1 MKKLLIYIIILAI
14 TLIVTLNLFV
24 FYNNSSL
31 SNTLNNSDNIRNTI
45 TELDNFKTTITE
57 MNDSQES
64 FIVTGNSKYK
74 DDYETN
80 LNNAYDYSDTLLN
93 NGIISTEDKN
103 TLVDLIKDYDSINQ
117 TIFDSSIT
125 YPASKD
131 FETLVTNS
139 NNAKLKILHSVS
151 NLIAAHRDS
160 LEKSSNN
167 ISQSIGNQKTFIS
180 WISSIFTALM
190 AIPPLLAKKFI
201 NNSKNISDSFTS
213 LTSTNTTNSNS
224 NDESS
229 TLSDSISTLETFFN
243 FQNNAEEIKEV
254 RNQLIQNATL
264 INYLNVV
271 DFNNL
276 EMSKNYNDCKNE
288 LSSIINEFI
297 NIEKKCLENS
307 SIDICNEIES
317 IKLALDQ
324 LSNSINNLYN
334 YNEYMINISKIL
346 LKKTIDSK

>member
-14 TLIVTLNLFV
+14 TLIITLNLFV

-31 SNTLNNSDNIRNTI
+31 SNTLSDSDNIRNTI
-45 TELDNFKTTITE
+45 TELDSFKTTITG
-57 MNDSQES
+57 MSDSQES
-64 FIVTGNSKYK
+64 FIVTGKSKYK
-74 DDYETN
+74 DDYEAN

-117 TIFDSSIT
+117 TIFDSTIT

-167 ISQSIGNQKTFIS
+167 ISQSIGNQKTFVG

-190 AIPPLLAKKFI
+190 ALPPLLSKKFVKT
-201 NNSKNISDSFTS
+201 SKNISNGFSS
-213 LTSTNTTNSNS
+213 LTSTNTTNSSN

-229 TLSDSISTLETFFN
+229 SLSNSINTLETFFN
-243 FQNNAEEIKEV
+243 FQNNSEEVKEV

-264 INYLNVV
+264 INYLNVI
-271 DFNNL
+271 DFNNS
-276 EMSKNYNDCKNE
+276 EMAKNYNDCKTA
-288 LSSIINEFI
+288 LSSIINKFI
-297 NIEKKCLENS
+297 TIEKKCSDDS

-317 IKLALDQ
+317 IRSALNQ

-334 YNEYMINISKIL
+334 YNEYMINISKL
-346 LKKTIDSK
+346 LLDKNVDSK